1 MDTSQIEQEEC
12 QNLQQ
17 ELEQVKQQ
25 LHQSNS
31 LLKALEASYQD
42 LKQDVIRTKAEDARR
57 KQELEI
63 KIKTSKEVLANL
75 RASQTEET
83 VQLENQLSTK
93 VKKIESLQNEIQFHK
108 KKIVI
113 QEEEKPENPEMI
125 LLENEVLIQ
134 KCQEFH
140 LKLENIQQQRGS
152 LFLSI
157 QESEENLAEH
167 QTALEIKSEELVEKN
182 NVIKGLKHDLE
193 SAKKE
198 LETLI
203 NQPLPTNSQGNSM
216 FAEIEDR
223 RVQLEKIG
231 TEMSSKYTHL
241 QKECQQNKLQILKL
255 RTERAELLE
264 KTEKIF
270 SDAELNNDDE
280 EEYLRNEIESSKASV
295 LASRT
300 ELNELPK
307 LITKVPKRDQTK
319 NEFLYYQE
327 VLDSKNEEVIK
338 HEKDLIHQSTQVCDL
353 AKTLSE
359 AQKKQKIL
367 ELKQMKLQHLIDEEK
382 ECEKLNKELEICRK
396 SVYMFSMP

>member
-12 QNLQQ
+12 QKLQL

-31 LLKALEASYQD
+31 HLKALEATHQH
-42 LKQDVIRTKAEDARR
+42 LKQDVIEAKAENARH
-57 KQELEI
+57 KQELKT
-63 KIKTSKEVLANL
+63 KIKTSKELLANL
-75 RASQTEET
+75 RASQNQNT
-83 VQLENQLSTK
+83 VRLEKQLSAK
-93 VKKIESLQNEIQFHK
+93 VKKIESLQNEIQIHK

-113 QEEEKPENPEMI
+113 QEEEKPENPEII
-125 LLENEVLIQ
+125 LLENETLKQ

-167 QTALEIKSEELVEKN
+167 QTALEIKSEELVEKT

-193 SAKKE
+193 STKKE

-216 FAEIEDR
+216 FAEIDDR
-223 RVQLEKIG
+223 RVQLEKFG
-231 TEMSSKYTHL
+231 TKMSTKYTHL
-241 QKECQQNKLQILKL
+241 QKECQQNKLQMLKL

-280 EEYLRNEIESSKASV
+280 EESLRNEIETRKASV

-307 LITKVPKRDQTK
+307 LITKVPKGDQTK

-327 VLDSKNEEVIK
+327 VLDSNNEEVRK
-338 HEKDLIHQSTQVCDL
+338 HENDLIHKSTQVCDL

-359 AQKKQKIL
+359 AQKKKKVL
-367 ELKQMKLQHLIDEEK
+367 ELKQLKLQHLINEAK
-382 ECEKLNKELEICRK
+382 E
-396 SVYMFSMP
+396 